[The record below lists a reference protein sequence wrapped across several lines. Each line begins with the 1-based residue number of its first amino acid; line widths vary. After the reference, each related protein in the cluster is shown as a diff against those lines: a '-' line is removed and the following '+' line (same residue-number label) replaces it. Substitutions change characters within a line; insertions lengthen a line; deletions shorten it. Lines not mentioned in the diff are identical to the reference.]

1 MKDPIVIAPNLKKR
15 LSGVTATI
23 ARLVPLQAHKI
34 AIKATGPGLPVNT
47 PHISLTRLALL
58 ARRPQRVWHARRNLE
73 MLLGIGLKIVLRKNW
88 KLMFTSASQRKHSE
102 YTKWLISKMD
112 TVVATSAKG
121 ATYLTVPATVVHHG
135 IDPAQFCPADK
146 DIVRSRL
153 GLPNGRLIGC
163 FGRVRHQKGTDIF
176 VDAMLANVANH
187 PDIIG
192 VILGRATKDH
202 TSFEQNLKRKI
213 SKAGLSNRI
222 RFCGEVTVDAIP
234 EWYQALDLF
243 IAPQRWEG
251 FGLTPLESMACGVPV
266 IATRVGAF
274 EELIV
279 DEKTGRLIPCD
290 DITAMSNALN
300 DALSNPATLT
310 RWSTAA
316 RAHVALHFTLEK
328 EADALI
334 GIYEALLRD
343 DQVI

>member
-47 PHISLTRLALL
+47 PHITLTSVALL

-202 TSFEQNLKRKI
+202 TSFEKNLKRKI

-279 DEKTGRLIPCD
+279 DGETGRLIPCD

-343 DQVI
+343 AQVI